1 MEHGMSDALAL
12 NASFPRRLMLGLC
25 ATLLVGAVAPQALS
39 GGQAWAEVSAVNDK
53 AAIDDALTASAQAWS
68 RDDLDAFM
76 HCYEDGPETAYV
88 KAGGVV
94 KGYRAIRDMYA
105 ARFGGASGALGQ
117 LSMETLDF
125 KSLGPDYA
133 LVVGRYHLKPAKPGP
148 EASGIFT
155 LVFHKST
162 AGWRIISDHTS

>member
-1 MEHGMSDALAL
+1 MSDHRALHFA
-12 NASFPRRLMLGLC
+12 FPRRLIVGVC
-25 ATLLVGAVAPQALS
+25 ASLLVGAVSPQVFA
-39 GGQAWAEVSAVNDK
+39 GGQTYAEELALNDK
-53 AAIDDALTASAQAWS
+53 TAVESALTTSAQAWS

-76 HCYEDGPETAYV
+76 HCYEDGPDTAYV

-105 ARFGGASGALGQ
+105 GRFGGAPGGLGQ

-125 KSLGPDYA
+125 TRLGPEYA
-133 LVVGRYHLKPAKPGP
+133 LVVGRYHLKPTKPGP
-148 EASGIFT
+148 EMSGIFT
-155 LVFHKST
+155 LVFHKSA

>member
-1 MEHGMSDALAL
+1 MSEALAL
-12 NASFPRRLMLGLC
+12 SAPFPRRLVLGLC
-25 ATLLVGAVAPQALS
+25 TSLAVGAVASQAVS
-39 GGQAWAEVSAVNDK
+39 GDLALAEVSAVNDK
-53 AAIDDALTASAQAWS
+53 AAIEDALTASAQAWS

-88 KAGGVV
+88 KADGVV

-125 KSLGPDYA
+125 RRLGPDYA

-148 EASGIFT
+148 EASGVFT
-155 LVFHKST
+155 LVFHKSA
-162 AGWRIISDHTS
+162 AGWRIVSDHTS

>member
-1 MEHGMSDALAL
+1 MSAPLAL
-12 NASFPRRLMLGLC
+12 NASFPRRLMLALC
-25 ATLLVGAVAPQALS
+25 ATLVIGAVAPQAVL
-39 GGQAWAEVSAVNDK
+39 GGQAWAEVSTVNDE
-53 AAIDDALTASAQAWS
+53 AAIDEALTASARAWS

-76 HCYEDGPETAYV
+76 HCYEDGPQTAYV
-88 KAGGVV
+88 KADGVV

-105 ARFGGASGALGQ
+105 ARFGGASGALGR

-125 KSLGPDYA
+125 SRLGPDYA
-133 LVVGRYHLKPAKPGP
+133 LVVGRYHLQPAKPGP

-155 LVFHKST
+155 LVFHKSA

>member
-1 MEHGMSDALAL
+1 MSDPLAM
-12 NASFPRRLMLGLC
+12 NASFPRRLTLALG
-25 ATLLVGAVAPQALS
+25 ASLLVGTVAPQTLRLDRAL
-39 GGQAWAEVSAVNDK
+39 AEESAVNEK
-53 AAIDDALTASAQAWS
+53 AAIEATLTTSAKAWS
-68 RDDLDAFM
+68 KDDLDAFM
-76 HCYEDGPETAYV
+76 HCYEDGPDTAYV
-88 KAGGVV
+88 KEGGVV

-125 KSLGPDYA
+125 TPLGADYA

-155 LVFHKST
+155 LVFHKSA

>member
-1 MEHGMSDALAL
+1 MSSPLAL
-12 NASFPRRLMLGLC
+12 KASFPRRLMLALC
-25 ATLLVGAVAPQALS
+25 ATLVIGAVAPPAVS

-53 AAIDDALTASAQAWS
+53 AAIDEALAASAQAWS

-76 HCYEDGPETAYV
+76 HCYEDGPQTAYV
-88 KAGGVV
+88 KADGVV

-105 ARFGGASGALGQ
+105 ARFGGASGALGR

-125 KSLGPDYA
+125 SRLGPDYA
-133 LVVGRYHLKPAKPGP
+133 LVVGRYHLQPAKPGP
-148 EASGIFT
+148 EVSGIFT
-155 LVFHKST
+155 LVFHKSA

>member
-1 MEHGMSDALAL
+1 MEHGMSAQQAL
-12 NASFPRRLMLGLC
+12 NASFPRRLMVGLC
-25 ATLLVGAVAPQALS
+25 ASLLVGAVAPQVSIGGPAL
-39 GGQAWAEVSAVNDK
+39 AKESAVNEK
-53 AAIDDALTASAQAWS
+53 TAIEATLAASAQAWS
-68 RDDLDAFM
+68 GNDLDAFM
-76 HCYEDGPETAYV
+76 HCYEDAPDTAYV

-125 KSLGPDYA
+125 TPLGPDYA

-155 LVFHKST
+155 LVFHKSA